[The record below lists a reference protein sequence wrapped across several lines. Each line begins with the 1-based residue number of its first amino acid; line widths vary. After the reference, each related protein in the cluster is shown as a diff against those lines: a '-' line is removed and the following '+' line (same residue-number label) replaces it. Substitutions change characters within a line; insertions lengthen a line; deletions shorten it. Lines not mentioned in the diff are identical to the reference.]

1 MTKKFFYLMVLICGL
16 SLFSS
21 AKQIGLGVVKVYQE
35 TKTTNIKKKP
45 CKPKKVITANLRP
58 FNFYLFNI

>member
-21 AKQIGLGVVKVYQE
+21 AKQIGLGVIKEYQE
-35 TKTTNIKKKP
+35 TKPANTKKKP
-45 CKPKKVITANLRP
+45 CKTKKVITANLRP